1 MKRRPKITSFAKLVI
16 AVLIFLG
23 LRYAYLNREEIL
35 SSDIFNFVD
44 STETLEEDSDTIQ
57 ITKEE
62 NLDSINISHIDTLQ
76 IYTDTLEIII
86 SRNDSI
92 VAVKTNEI
100 SVNIPLKDTLLT
112 GDTIPLNSLNNKNI
126 FGRVIIQ

>member
-92 VAVKTNEI
+92 VAVKTNGI